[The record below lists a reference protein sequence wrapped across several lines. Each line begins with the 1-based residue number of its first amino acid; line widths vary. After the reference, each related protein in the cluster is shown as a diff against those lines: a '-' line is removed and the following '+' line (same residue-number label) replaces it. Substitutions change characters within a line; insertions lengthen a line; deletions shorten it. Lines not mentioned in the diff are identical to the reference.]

1 MSQEVYNYQ
10 GYGIDLGTINPKF
23 SSNVEIQ
30 RQCNKIFNE
39 FINDPEDIFEDTFYH
54 DYLNYNVNYTDFDD
68 ITIDR
73 HPDSETY
80 DFLMIIENAYV
91 VGEKPIKIYTE
102 DEAKHHLANAFN
114 YIFDKWNRDYTS
126 DHQMQKPFVNQE
138 EADIIKKTID
148 HEIVNKAN
156 YDYYAGPWYNIQ

>member
-23 SSNVEIQ
+23 SSDVEMQ
-30 RQCNKIFNE
+30 KQCDKIFNE
-39 FINDPEDIFEDTFYH
+39 FIDDPEDIFEDVFY
-54 DYLNYNVNYTDFDD
+54 NDFDD
-68 ITIDR
+68 VTIDR

-91 VGEKPIKIYTE
+91 VGAKPIKIYTE
-102 DEAKHHLANAFN
+102 DEAKQHLAKAFN
-114 YIFDKWNRDYTS
+114 YIFDKWNRAYTS

-138 EADIIKKTID
+138 EADIIKKTVD

-156 YDYYAGPWYNIQ
+156 YDYLAGPWYNIQ